1 MFIQT
6 YMTANPITINVNAS
20 IFDAGEIMRTSKIR
34 RLPVVD
40 DKGILQGIMT
50 DRDVRKAT
58 PSNATTLDRHEL
70 NYLLNKLIVKDV
82 MTRNVV
88 TTEPESTIEEAALLM
103 YKRRIG
109 GLVVTDSQHKVMGI
123 ITETDIFKVFVD
135 VMGLQDGKTR
145 LTLDVSDRVGV
156 LSEITKIFSE
166 LGLNIASLVTFPVCG
181 GGKELVIRAD
191 IYDKKE
197 LLLSKLKESGYE
209 VQHII
214 EIN

>member
-1 MFIQT
+1 MFVQT
-6 YMTANPITINVNAS
+6 YMTVNPITITLQGS
-20 IFDAGEIMRTSKIR
+20 IFDAGEIMRISKIR
-34 RLPVVD
+34 RLPVIDENGV
-40 DKGILQGIMT
+40 LQGIIT
-50 DRDVRKAT
+50 DRDVRKGT
-58 PSNATTLDRHEL
+58 PSIATTMDRREL
-70 NYLLNKLIVKDV
+70 NYLLNKLTVKEV

-88 TTEPESTIEEAALLM
+88 TIAPEATIEEAALLM

-109 GLVVTDSQHKVMGI
+109 SLIIVDNNQHVLGI

-135 VMGLQDGKTR
+135 AMGLPEGKTR
-145 LTLDVSDRVGV
+145 LTLDVSDRIGV

-166 LGLNIASLVTFPVCG
+166 LGLNISSVVTFPVG

-191 IYDKKE
+191 IYDKKD